1 MKIYDKDLFGNRK
14 KLEREIIDLEEDF
27 EHEKNL
33 ISRLKNRK
41 KSLERAIV
49 NNTITNPVE
58 ADEYKEQLK
67 KCESEIQEKENNLQ
81 NKDLENKLKEKR
93 EFLNSLN
100 NQKPKE
106 TVQEELSEEEKKL
119 KEEEEKKLKEE
130 DKKKEEKFKK
140 FREKQKQQNEFVFT
154 RFNEFYEEIQE
165 FNKSKDVQDEIEI
178 PATPKTIQANSLFED
193 DNPIANSVKTTLL
206 YVASFFP
213 KLSLRDF
220 ERIVLFLLQKRT
232 VTVTV
237 PSKITNEKGETQF
250 VETPAEKQLTQ
261 IWQDSLAQR
270 DQFLGECYLRAVRS
284 EDSLKTIDFS
294 FFYLR
299 KDVKR
304 CFEEELALYLEEQFK
319 RIRFLLFDSSSRVA
333 INAIDLS
340 VEMAISNPDIYGKY
354 WLCSIL
360 EFLSI
365 LELANALAKEKGSE
379 LSSEQW
385 LQILMLGLTEG
396 QRNELKLFEIFL
408 NPIGKKQRRQFVFL
422 RLSSLISKM
431 LEHPHL
437 QDEVESFFDW
447 AIQNKFQD
455 AVLEIIKP
463 LQSAQNFNQ
472 LYWLKQ
478 LLDRGNA
485 EIRYK
490 TYIFLSTRLDQSYS
504 QIYNLLQSIK
514 AWLPEPNLPLNRY
527 SPSNEYALRL
537 IFEYSVGKM
546 SEFKP
551 EDYGDL
557 SKYPLFRPLQQNS
570 VDERLQL
577 LVDWIFHPGLKYLID
592 QDISPIQAIG
602 SLLSDWFTILWGLGK
617 QEPDLKN
624 IEIIDK
630 LIGKVIAKTDRNQQR
645 ELIQFWND
653 FTDYLLYDAE
663 SYREDNEE
671 TLSKLLVK
679 KRNAIRQVK
688 KRFKESQKK

>member
-1 MKIYDKDLFGNRK
+1 MKIYDKDLFGSRK
-14 KLEREIIDLEEDF
+14 KREREIRDLEKDF
-27 EHEKNL
+27 ESEEDL
-33 ISRLKNRK
+33 IRRLKKTKR
-41 KSLERAIV
+41 SLERAIV
-49 NNTITNPVE
+49 NHTITNPVA

-67 KCESEIQEKENNLQ
+67 ERESEIQEKQNNLQ
-81 NKDLENKLKEKR
+81 NLENKLKEKK
-93 EFLNSLN
+93 ELLNSLN
-100 NQKPKE
+100 NQKTQEP
-106 TVQEELSEEEKKL
+106 VQEKLS
-119 KEEEEKKLKEE
+119 EE
-130 DKKKEEKFKK
+130 DKKKLQEEDKKKLQEEEKNRQEEEKN
-140 FREKQKQQNEFVFT
+140 REKQKQEYEFVFT
-154 RFNEFYEEIQE
+154 RFNEFCEEIQE
-165 FNKSKDVQDEIEI
+165 FNKGQDVQDEIEI
-178 PATPKTIQANSLFED
+178 PDTPETIQTKLLFKD
-193 DNPIANSVKTTLL
+193 SDPIANSVKTTLL

-220 ERIVLFLLQKRT
+220 EQIVLFLLEKRT
-232 VTVTV
+232 VTVKVT
-237 PSKITNEKGETQF
+237 SKTTNEKGETQL
-250 VETPAEKQLTQ
+250 VETAEEKQLTK
-261 IWQDSLAQR
+261 IWKDSLGRR

-284 EDSLKTIDFS
+284 EDSFKTIDFS
-294 FFYLR
+294 FLSLR

-319 RIRFLLFDSSSRVA
+319 RIRFLLFDSSSRVT
-333 INAIDLS
+333 INVIDLS
-340 VEMAISNPDIYGKY
+340 VEMAISNPDLYGKY
-354 WLCSIL
+354 WLCSIIEYL
-360 EFLSI
+360 HI
-365 LELANALAKEKGSE
+365 LELANTLAKEKGSE
-379 LSSEQW
+379 LTSEQW
-385 LQILMLGLTEG
+385 LQILMLELTEE
-396 QRNELKLFEIFL
+396 QRNELNLFERFL
-408 NPIGKKQRRQFVFL
+408 NPIGQKQRKQFVFL

-431 LEHPHL
+431 LEYSHL
-437 QDEVESFFDW
+437 QDEVESFLDW
-447 AIQNKFQD
+447 AIQNKYQD
-455 AVLEIIKP
+455 AVLEIVKP
-463 LQSAQNFNQ
+463 LRSAHNFNQ

-490 TYIFLSTRLDQSYS
+490 TYLFLSTRLDQSYS

-546 SEFKP
+546 SEFKT

-557 SKYPLFRPLQQNS
+557 SKYPLFRQLQNNS

-617 QEPDLKN
+617 QEPDSEN
-624 IEIIDK
+624 IEIIDN